1 MVAPLMLAV
10 KIGSSSSHTQLINH
24 AVREPCRI
32 FHCMQHAYA
41 QPIRRSVIV
50 ALALTGA
57 AAFVA
62 PLHPATGKALRAAAI
77 EEEPEA
83 PKYPTVNVIAAA
95 SDMHRYDNARR
106 RPSRSSRVAPTPH
119 STSPSGC
126 TRVRRRRAVP
136 AATHEPPRASRRRR
150 LSRTTARRAGRPT
163 SRNSWRAS
171 RARCRPWATST
182 PRASRRAS
190 PSRS

>member
-1 MVAPLMLAV
+1 MRSDGVLDVLTPETDAGDGGASDAGS
-10 KIGSSSSHTQLINH
+10 KIGSPSLHTQLYNH

-32 FHCMQHAYA
+32 HHCMQHAYA

-62 PLHPATGKALRAAAI
+62 PAHPATGKALRAAAI

-95 SDMHRYDNARR
+95 SD
-106 RPSRSSRVAPTPH
+106 
-119 STSPSGC
+119 
-126 TRVRRRRAVP
+126 
-136 AATHEPPRASRRRR
+136 
-150 LSRTTARRAGRPT
+150 
-163 SRNSWRAS
+163 NSAI
-171 RARCRPWATST
+171 
-182 PRASRRAS
+182 
-190 PSRS
+190 

>member
-1 MVAPLMLAV
+1 MVCLMFLRQKLMLVMVAPLMLAV

-57 AAFVA
+57 AAFVT
-62 PLHPATGKALRAAAI
+62 PQHPATGKALRAAAI

-95 SDMHRYDNARR
+95 SDNA
-106 RPSRSSRVAPTPH
+106 
-119 STSPSGC
+119 ST
-126 TRVRRRRAVP
+126 
-136 AATHEPPRASRRRR
+136 
-150 LSRTTARRAGRPT
+150 
-163 SRNSWRAS
+163 
-171 RARCRPWATST
+171 
-182 PRASRRAS
+182 
-190 PSRS
+190 

>member
-1 MVAPLMLAV
+1 MRSDGVLDVLTPETDAGDGGASDAGS
-10 KIGSSSSHTQLINH
+10 KIGSSSHTQLYNH

-32 FHCMQHAYA
+32 HHCMQHDNA

-62 PLHPATGKALRAAAI
+62 PHPATGKALRAAAI

-95 SDMHRYDNARR
+95 SDI
-106 RPSRSSRVAPTPH
+106 
-119 STSPSGC
+119 
-126 TRVRRRRAVP
+126 
-136 AATHEPPRASRRRR
+136 ASI
-150 LSRTTARRAGRPT
+150 
-163 SRNSWRAS
+163 
-171 RARCRPWATST
+171 
-182 PRASRRAS
+182 
-190 PSRS
+190 

>member
-1 MVAPLMLAV
+1 MGATRTQPDVCAPAACLMFLRQKLMLVMVAPLMLAV

-32 FHCMQHAYA
+32 HHCMQHAYA

-62 PLHPATGKALRAAAI
+62 PHPATGKALRAAAI

-106 RPSRSSRVAPTPH
+106 RPSRSSRVAPTH
-119 STSPSGC
+119 TQ
-126 TRVRRRRAVP
+126 
-136 AATHEPPRASRRRR
+136 SRRRR
-150 LSRTTARRAGRPT
+150 VAAAVLSLTTAPTPHCRRM
-163 SRNSWRAS
+163 SSLVFL
-171 RARCRPWATST
+171 
-182 PRASRRAS
+182 
-190 PSRS
+190 

>member
-1 MVAPLMLAV
+1 MACLMFLRQKLMLVMVAPLMLAV

-24 AVREPCRI
+24 AVREPCRLD
-32 FHCMQHAYA
+32 HCMQHAYA

-83 PKYPTVNVIAAA
+83 PKYPTVNVRMQRLI
-95 SDMHRYDNARR
+95 
-106 RPSRSSRVAPTPH
+106 
-119 STSPSGC
+119 
-126 TRVRRRRAVP
+126 
-136 AATHEPPRASRRRR
+136 TH
-150 LSRTTARRAGRPT
+150 
-163 SRNSWRAS
+163 
-171 RARCRPWATST
+171 
-182 PRASRRAS
+182 
-190 PSRS
+190 

>member
-1 MVAPLMLAV
+1 MLDVLTPETDAGDGGASDAGSQ
-10 KIGSSSSHTQLINH
+10 IGSSSSHTQLNNH

-62 PLHPATGKALRAAAI
+62 PHPATGKALRAAAI

-95 SDMHRYDNARR
+95 SDNA
-106 RPSRSSRVAPTPH
+106 
-119 STSPSGC
+119 ST
-126 TRVRRRRAVP
+126 
-136 AATHEPPRASRRRR
+136 
-150 LSRTTARRAGRPT
+150 
-163 SRNSWRAS
+163 
-171 RARCRPWATST
+171 
-182 PRASRRAS
+182 
-190 PSRS
+190 